1 MVGHIPYFREVMW
14 ALGSAAVLTFLL
26 HLAHRDWIAALYLAT
41 VMTFTI
47 ITLVLVARECVA
59 AVIRWLRRHR
69 DDPSSRQEDFG
80 LAG

>member
-1 MVGHIPYFREVMW
+1 MVGRIPYFREVMW

-41 VMTFTI
+41 
-47 ITLVLVARECVA
+47 
-59 AVIRWLRRHR
+59 WLRRHR